1 MAIEIKEI
9 KVVSTVVDNRRQNGV
24 SPEIIKKIK
33 RDIMSEVKLIIDK
46 KDKKRR
52 SR

>member
-9 KVVSTVVDNRRQNGV
+9 KVVSTVIDDRRKNSI
-24 SPEIIKKIK
+24 SPEIIRKIK
-33 RDIMSEVKLIIDK
+33 RDIISEVKFLIERK
-46 KDKKRR
+46 ERYRR